1 MTPGNSVTIRLARTD
16 EAATLA
22 HLAELDSAL
31 EPLAPALVA
40 EVAGELLA
48 AISLADGKLVANPF
62 RPTADVVELLRGR
75 TPEQLS
81 MIDKNSTREYRYQ
94 REGSEPIA
102 TALGRIDTVIYSS
115 QHLGSPRVTRFW
127 CEPSMGYLPLRIE
140 QKRADSVEWTMD
152 ILSVRR
158 D

>member
-62 RPTADVVELLRGR
+62 RPTADVVELLRARERQLRNVGR
-75 TPEQLS
+75 RRRLASLPVW
-81 MIDKNSTREYRYQ
+81 Q
-94 REGSEPIA
+94 R
-102 TALGRIDTVIYSS
+102 
-115 QHLGSPRVTRFW
+115 
-127 CEPSMGYLPLRIE
+127 LR
-140 QKRADSVEWTMD
+140 APVPG
-152 ILSVRR
+152 
-158 D
+158 